1 MKYFSIRE
9 LCVSSSY
16 PHLVR
21 IPIEGSTIYS
31 NLKNLIECLLDPIRE
46 KLGKPIIVTSGYRHP
61 KLNKAVGGSKTSNH
75 LYGYAADIHTGN
87 NGTDNVKIVEALL
100 ELNIPF
106 DECICEGS
114 VFNKDNELVSCKWIH
129 VALRPNNN
137 RNKLLYTTDL
147 KNYYRLKT
155 GVKLSK

>member
-31 NLKNLIECLLDPIRE
+31 NLKNLIENLLDPIRE
-46 KLGKPIIVTSGYRHP
+46 KLEKPIIVTSGYRHP

-75 LYGYAADIHTGN
+75 LYGYAADVHIKG
-87 NGTDNVKIVEALL
+87 DNIEIVETLL
-100 ELNIPF
+100 ELGINF

-114 VFNKDNELVSCKWIH
+114 VFNKENELVSCKWVH
-129 VALRPNNN
+129 LALKPSNN
-137 RNKLLYTTDL
+137 RKKFIYTSNF
-147 KNYYRLKT
+147 KNYFPLKY
-155 GVKLSK
+155 KNNKISK